1 MLQLDALFKTKHGG
15 GGVPHVVPLP
25 QVSRETNSEAQQAAS
40 DDGKDGKDGKE
51 GIHVDEHVGEGG
63 GGGDAGEDGGGDGG
77 GDGVVLPVA
86 SGGAAGRGRGG
97 GVVGAMGAMGA
108 MGAVGA
114 ISVSMSRK
122 MQQRHVK
129 EAIEELDAVH
139 SLLLAQLS

>member
-25 QVSRETNSEAQQAAS
+25 QVSR
-40 DDGKDGKDGKE
+40 DDGKDGKEGKE

-63 GGGDAGEDGGGDGG
+63 GGGDGGEDGGGDG
-77 GDGVVLPVA
+77 VVSPVA
-86 SGGAAGRGRGG
+86 SGGAAGRGIGG